1 MASTK
6 LIRKAQK
13 NRSRAKLKNA
23 TIKRLLAQ
31 PVIKK
36 VDVEEL
42 KAQFGGAK
50 AKKAAPKKA
59 KAEEVKA
66 EVEVKEAAP
75 AAEAKEK
82 APKAE
87 KAAPAKEAK
96 AAPAEEAEKEA

>member
-6 LIRKAQK
+6 LVRKAQK

-59 KAEEVKA
+59 KAEEVEA
-66 EVEVKEAAP
+66 EVAP
-75 AAEAKEK
+75 AAEAKE
-82 APKAE
+82 
-87 KAAPAKEAK
+87 AAPAKEA
-96 AAPAEEAEKEA
+96 EKEA